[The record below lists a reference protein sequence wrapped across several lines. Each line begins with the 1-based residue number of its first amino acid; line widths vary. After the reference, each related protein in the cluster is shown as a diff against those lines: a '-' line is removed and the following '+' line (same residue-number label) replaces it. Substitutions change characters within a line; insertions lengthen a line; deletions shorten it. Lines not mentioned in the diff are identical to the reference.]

1 MPTYEYRCDA
11 CGNAEDAYRTVD
23 TRDDAPLCCGR
34 PMARQISRVMG
45 FVQADICYDSPVT
58 GKAITSKQARIEDLA
73 RHNCRPY
80 DPEMKT
86 DYQRRIADDEK
97 KLDKAVDETIDRT
110 IAAMPARKRE
120 KLEAELQGGVTAE
133 PVRLTAPVQPIRTDI
148 QHGSA

>member
-1 MPTYEYRCDA
+1 
-11 CGNAEDAYRTVD
+11 
-23 TRDDAPLCCGR
+23 
-34 PMARQISRVMG
+34 MARQISRVMG
-45 FVQADICYDSPVT
+45 FVQANICYDSPID
-58 GKAITSKQARIEDLA
+58 GRPITSKQARIEDLA